1 MQGFPFSR
9 GIAMQNSICLSERNE
24 TSLAKSD
31 SFSAGEKVKNTI
43 TVKELASELK
53 VSDQTIRN
61 AVKELYQDP
70 TKLLWT
76 VINGG
81 QTLLLTYEQA
91 TAIKLKLRER
101 NNLKDN
107 SVVSQIG
114 NDLEFFAILKR
125 REEEQKIL
133 DAYRDRRIEELQAQN
148 EMQKAMIEEMQ
159 PKSDVYDSISDSATL
174 QDLQTAA
181 VTIGI
186 KNIFKILEADGI
198 IEKKTTNDGQAYYK
212 PIAKYA
218 EYLALKDGKAWTDPY
233 GVKHVRP
240 RIFVTGKGLLWL
252 TKKYGAE
259 K

>member
-1 MQGFPFSR
+1 
-9 GIAMQNSICLSERNE
+9 MQNSICLSERNE
-24 TSLAKSD
+24 TSLANND
-31 SFSAGEKVKNTI
+31 VMT
-43 TVKELASELK
+43 TKELAQALGVDVK
-53 VSDQTIRN
+53 TIQRTS
-61 AVKELYQDP
+61 
-70 TKLLWT
+70 TKLFDID
-76 VINGG
+76 VVKSVSYGG
-81 QTLLLTYEQA
+81 RPTQVFNEAQA
-91 TAIKLKLRER
+91 TAIKLELQNHSKVNALSP
-101 NNLKDN
+101 KTT
-107 SVVSQIG
+107 
-114 NDLEFFAILKR
+114 LEKQLLIKQAMRLQDEMI
-125 REEEQKIL
+125 
-133 DAYRDRRIEELQAQN
+133 AELQAQN

>member
-1 MQGFPFSR
+1 
-9 GIAMQNSICLSERNE
+9 MQNSICLSERNE
-24 TSLAKSD
+24 TTLANND
-31 SFSAGEKVKNTI
+31 VMT
-43 TVKELASELK
+43 TKELAQALGVDVK
-53 VSDQTIRN
+53 TIQRTS
-61 AVKELYQDP
+61 
-70 TKLLWT
+70 TKLFDID
-76 VINGG
+76 VVKSVSYGG
-81 QTLLLTYEQA
+81 RPTQVFNEAQA
-91 TAIKLKLRER
+91 TAIKLELQNHSKVNALSP
-101 NNLKDN
+101 KTT
-107 SVVSQIG
+107 
-114 NDLEFFAILKR
+114 LEKQLLIKQAMRLQDEMI
-125 REEEQKIL
+125 
-133 DAYRDRRIEELQAQN
+133 AELQAQN

>member
-1 MQGFPFSR
+1 ML
-9 GIAMQNSICLSERNE
+9 LSE
-24 TSLAKSD
+24 SLARNK
-31 SFSAGEKVKNTI
+31 ALGIENKQL
-43 TVKELASELK
+43 KE
-53 VSDQTIRN
+53 
-61 AVKELYQDP
+61 
-70 TKLLWT
+70 
-76 VINGG
+76 VISN
-81 QTLLLTYEQA
+81 Q
-91 TAIKLKLRER
+91 
-101 NNLKDN
+101 
-107 SVVSQIG
+107 
-114 NDLEFFAILKR
+114 
-125 REEEQKIL
+125 
-133 DAYRDRRIEELQAQN
+133 
-148 EMQKAMIEEMQ
+148 Q
-159 PKSDVYDSISDSATL
+159 PKAEVYDSISDSATL

>member
-1 MQGFPFSR
+1 
-9 GIAMQNSICLSERNE
+9 MQNSICLSERNE
-24 TSLAKSD
+24 TSLANND
-31 SFSAGEKVKNTI
+31 VMT
-43 TVKELASELK
+43 TKELAQSLGVDVK
-53 VSDQTIRN
+53 TIQRT
-61 AVKELYQDP
+61 A
-70 TKLLWT
+70 TKLFNPSTLMSR

-81 QTLLLTYEQA
+81 KSQVFNEAQA
-91 TAIKLKLRER
+91 TAIKLELQNHSKVNALSP
-101 NNLKDN
+101 KTT
-107 SVVSQIG
+107 
-114 NDLEFFAILKR
+114 LEKQLLIKQAMRLQDEMI
-125 REEEQKIL
+125 
-133 DAYRDRRIEELQAQN
+133 AELQAQN

>member
-1 MQGFPFSR
+1 
-9 GIAMQNSICLSERNE
+9 MQNSICLSERNE
-24 TSLAKSD
+24 TSLANND
-31 SFSAGEKVKNTI
+31 VMT
-43 TVKELASELK
+43 TKELAQSLGVDVK
-53 VSDQTIRN
+53 TIQRT
-61 AVKELYQDP
+61 AA
-70 TKLLWT
+70 KLFNPSTLMSR

-81 QTLLLTYEQA
+81 KSQVFNEAQA
-91 TAIKLKLRER
+91 TAIKLELQNHSKVNALSP
-101 NNLKDN
+101 KTT
-107 SVVSQIG
+107 
-114 NDLEFFAILKR
+114 LEKQLLIKQAMRLQDEMI
-125 REEEQKIL
+125 
-133 DAYRDRRIEELQAQN
+133 AELQAQN

>member
-1 MQGFPFSR
+1 
-9 GIAMQNSICLSERNE
+9 MQNSICLSERNE
-24 TSLAKSD
+24 TSLAKNDVMTTSEWYTIEQLS
-31 SFSAGEKVKNTI
+31 SFTGLGKDRLNQLLPSLCNQLQSEK
-43 TVKELASELK
+43 TVKSIGKSHQKIYSDNILK
-53 VSDQTIRN
+53 ALKQYQLKNSTPNSLKNKDTAIDGNISFVQQTTVKQTIDNLLDNPDTLNMLLSESLARN
-61 AVKELYQDP
+61 KALGIENKQLKE
-70 TKLLWT
+70 
-76 VINGG
+76 VISN
-81 QTLLLTYEQA
+81 Q
-91 TAIKLKLRER
+91 
-101 NNLKDN
+101 
-107 SVVSQIG
+107 
-114 NDLEFFAILKR
+114 
-125 REEEQKIL
+125 
-133 DAYRDRRIEELQAQN
+133 
-148 EMQKAMIEEMQ
+148 Q
-159 PKSDVYDSISDSATL
+159 PKVDVYDSISDSATL